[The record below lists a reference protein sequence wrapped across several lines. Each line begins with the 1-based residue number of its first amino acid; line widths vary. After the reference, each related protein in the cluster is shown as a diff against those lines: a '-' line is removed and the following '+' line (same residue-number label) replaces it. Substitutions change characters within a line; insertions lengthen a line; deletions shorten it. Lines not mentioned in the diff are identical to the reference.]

1 LTDPAEESPR
11 KQLGNRLRLL
21 RVRAGLTG
29 DKMPGFTQSK
39 VSRLET
45 GRTTPSLAD
54 IEAWARATNA
64 GREEVAELAALV
76 EQLAVATTSWRILH
90 HLGRTEKQEDIAELE
105 RDSRAI
111 RVFQPVM
118 VPGLLQIAEYSR
130 RVIEMSLS
138 APLSDVNLAVHARQ
152 ERQAILYDQSKR
164 FEFLLTETALRW
176 SPGPPELMRAQ
187 LDRLTSVASLPNVQL
202 GLIRLDAGPTAPFLH
217 PFVVFESDQ
226 TVITVETFTAELSI
240 RDPADIATYRQYLD
254 QLRAMAVWADA
265 AVREIQ
271 TMLPRPQ
278 APDHPR

>member
-1 LTDPAEESPR
+1 MTDPAEESPPR

-45 GRTTPSLAD
+45 GRTTPSLSD

-64 GREEVAELAALV
+64 SREEVGELAALV

-90 HLGRTEKQEDIAELE
+90 HLGRTEKQQDIAELE
-105 RDSRAI
+105 RESQAI
-111 RVFQPVM
+111 RIFQPVM

-138 APLSDVNLAVHARQ
+138 SPLSDVNRAVHARQ
-152 ERQAILYDQSKR
+152 ERQAILYDQAKR

-187 LDRLTSVASLPNVQL
+187 LDRLSSVASLPNVEL
-202 GLIRLDAGPTAPFLH
+202 GLIRLDAEPTAPFLH
-217 PFVVFESDQ
+217 PFVIFEADQ

-254 QLRAMAVWADA
+254 QLRTMAVWADT

-271 TMLPRPQ
+271 TML
-278 APDHPR
+278 